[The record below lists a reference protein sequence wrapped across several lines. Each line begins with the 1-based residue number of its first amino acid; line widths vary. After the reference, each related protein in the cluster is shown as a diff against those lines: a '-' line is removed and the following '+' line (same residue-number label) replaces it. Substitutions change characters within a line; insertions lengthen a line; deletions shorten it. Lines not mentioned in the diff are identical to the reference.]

1 MKKATKN
8 LANILILL
16 TVIVMAFSVV
26 PVGSVLASS
35 TAESQVGEEKSTA
48 KTYYVAADGLDTNDG
63 LSKDTPISLKGINQ
77 IILNGGDTV
86 LLKRGDTFYGAFL
99 CQVANTS
106 KEKRVFID
114 AYGEGEL
121 PTFSF
126 NKRVDMPW
134 TNCGNGFYKID
145 LSNEANYEGVK
156 NEFLESSW
164 DHKIYVANVNFI
176 EDSNGKFYGN
186 VKKRAEDCL
195 EKYDMYSDDTC
206 VYIKTNVDPYKEMGA
221 VNIAIH
227 PPGTPLM
234 RARKGMYIKNIRF
247 MYCGYGICGGSGK
260 ETKSINIENCVFD
273 KIGGANISSNPD
285 NFVRG
290 GNGIEFGNH
299 GSLVVIKNNIFRNI
313 YDVGYTCQGSSPGYW
328 RNFLVTDNVFTY
340 CTQAVEFWCGNDT
353 TAGGLYTIK
362 INNNLCIKNGEGWAT
377 HTDGGRRNS
386 TDFLLYSYSA
396 PAFDVSM
403 EHNTFYHSAGYL
415 EVVYYSHVKSIEKF
429 LKLVRSN
436 NNYIYMPNEDSQI
449 FKTDTDDKPTKEY
462 PNVTPNFKE
471 WQEMSGF
478 DKDSTFTA
486 IGNELDK
493 YKQME
498 QIAYTSNNYHEI
510 VKAAV
515 DAGLTVKAEYDE
527 GLATGGTA
535 TGERDKNKVDNQ
547 ADSTNQQVIK
557 KYIII
562 AAAVVVTV
570 IVVVIIVIIIA
581 TSKNKKGAV

>member
-1 MKKATKN
+1 MRKATKIKER
-8 LANILILL
+8 ILIFI
-16 TVIVMAFSVV
+16 TAIVMVFSAV
-26 PVGSVLASS
+26 PQGSVF
-35 TAESQVGEEKSTA
+35 AEQTDKGEKSEP

-63 LSKDTPISLKGINQ
+63 LSKKNPISLKAMNKIV
-77 IILNGGDTV
+77 LKGGDTV
-86 LLKRGDTFYGAFL
+86 LLKRGDTFYSAFL
-99 CQVANTS
+99 CQVENTS
-106 KEKRVFID
+106 NENRVYID

-121 PTFSF
+121 PTLSF

-145 LSNEANYEGVK
+145 LSDEANYEGVK
-156 NEFLESSW
+156 NEDLVSSW
-164 DHKIYVANVNFI
+164 DNKIYAANVNFI
-176 EDSNGKFYGN
+176 EDSKGNYYGN
-186 VKKRAEDCL
+186 VKKGPEECTQ
-195 EKYDMYSDDTC
+195 KYDMYSDESC

-221 VNIAIH
+221 VNIPIH
-227 PPGTPLM
+227 PPGSPLM

-247 MYCGYGICGGSGK
+247 VYCGYGICGGSGK

-273 KIGGANISSNPD
+273 KIGGANISSNPT

-290 GNGIEFGNH
+290 GNAIEFGNN
-299 GSLVVIKNNIFRNI
+299 GSLVVIKNNVFRNV
-313 YDVGYTCQGSSPGYW
+313 YDVAYTCQGSSPGYW

-340 CTQAVEFWCGNDT
+340 CTQAIEFWCGNET
-353 TAGGLYTIK
+353 SAGGLYTIK
-362 INNNLCIKNGEGWAT
+362 INNNLCIKVGEGWAT
-377 HTDGGRRNS
+377 QTEGGRRNS
-386 TDFLLYSYSA
+386 TDFLLYGYSA

-449 FKTDTDDKPTKEY
+449 FKTDTDDKPTDEY

-471 WQEMSGF
+471 WQKMSGF

-486 IGNELDK
+486 IGHELDK

-498 QIAYTSNNYHEI
+498 EIAYTSNNYHEI

-527 GLATGGTA
+527 GLAMGKTA
-535 TGERDKNKVDNQ
+535 TNKTDENK
-547 ADSTNQQVIK
+547 ADGSTNSINNQSTM

-562 AAAVVVTV
+562 AAAAVVAV
-570 IVVVIIVIIIA
+570 ILVVVIVIIA
-581 TSKNKKGAV
+581 TSKKGNKGES